1 MEERKVN
8 YLTFGNHLSMYSKV
22 DYSFCVRFHQLN
34 GGSGGEHVRLGP
46 PDLLVAQVVSAN
58 NRLLGNSNCQSQA
71 RLKPKRCLV
80 GFIFTLEII
89 IIIKI
94 K

>member
-22 DYSFCVRFHQLN
+22 DYSFWVRFHQLN

-46 PDLLVAQVVSAN
+46 PDLVVAQVVSAIN
-58 NRLLGNSNCQSQA
+58 QLLGIILSHIKKNLPSYLCNI
-71 RLKPKRCLV
+71 V
-80 GFIFTLEII
+80 GM
-89 IIIKI
+89 
-94 K
+94 